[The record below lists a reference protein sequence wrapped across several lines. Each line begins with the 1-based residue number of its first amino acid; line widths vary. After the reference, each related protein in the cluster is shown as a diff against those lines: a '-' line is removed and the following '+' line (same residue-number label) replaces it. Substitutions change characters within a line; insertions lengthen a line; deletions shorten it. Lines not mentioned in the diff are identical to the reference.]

1 MSELPKKLKFANK
14 NKTILTVKK
23 HIHNYLK
30 EPIDNIEI
38 LCKNF
43 AVADS
48 HSLEYIKKTKW
59 QNLTKTM
66 VLMYKRKKRIMSHA
80 NAKWRS
86 PCFFYL
92 FILLIDNDVKLTING
107 IFKKKKESRY
117 SITPIFFLKKTGLKI
132 RREKNNNQSMFK
144 FQPME
149 ISYKIKKRRSKV
161 A

>member
-1 MSELPKKLKFANK
+1 
-14 NKTILTVKK
+14 
-23 HIHNYLK
+23 
-30 EPIDNIEI
+30 
-38 LCKNF
+38 
-43 AVADS
+43 
-48 HSLEYIKKTKW
+48 
-59 QNLTKTM
+59 
-66 VLMYKRKKRIMSHA
+66 
-80 NAKWRS
+80 
-86 PCFFYL
+86 
-92 FILLIDNDVKLTING
+92 LIDNDVKLTING